1 MKRKYYAGIGDKKL
15 PPQLPQI
22 IQKVARGLQE
32 EGYCLRN
39 NGMDGAEREF
49 MKGVSDKQLILPWN
63 SFNGLKSQYNT
74 APEAA
79 LQIAYNHINLY
90 GDMSHSKQEI
100 MLAKIQTVLG
110 VDCKTPVDMVV
121 CYSFDELYGESA
133 QMVSLAKAYQIEI
146 VNLSKMNQYQLKEVF
161 G

>member
-22 IQKVARGLQE
+22 IQKVAKGMHGD
-32 EGYCLRN
+32 GYCLRN

-49 MKGVSDKQLILPWN
+49 MRGVSDKQLILPWDG
-63 SFNGLKSQYNT
+63 FNGLKSQYNE

-79 LQIAYNHINLY
+79 TQVAYNHVNLF
-90 GDMSHSKQEI
+90 GDMSHSKQKI
-100 MLAKIQTVLG
+100 MLAKIQTILG
-110 VDCKTPVDMVV
+110 VDCKTPVNIVV

-133 QMVSLAKAYQIEI
+133 QMISLAKAYQIEI
-146 VNLSKMNQYQLKEVF
+146 VNLSKMNQYQLKEMF